1 MTLRLKKES
10 FFSLLTVDAM
20 SDEGAEVLEGAM
32 RVINLAYYSSFARL
46 GEVDLSSFTYEH
58 AERAL
63 NEMLFYESD
72 DYGEDE
78 GINYSSPITLLN
90 RHAGFKNILKK
101 VKPHNQRKKR
111 LI

>member
-1 MTLRLKKES
+1 MTLRLKKGS
-10 FFSLLTVDAM
+10 VFSLLTVDAM
-20 SDEGAEVLEGAM
+20 SEEASEELEGAM
-32 RVINLAYYSSFARL
+32 RVINLAYYSSFTRL

-63 NEMLFYESD
+63 NEMFFYESD

-90 RHAGFKNILKK
+90 RHAHFKSILKK
-101 VKPHNQRKKR
+101 AKPHNQRKKR